1 MEKVMGKK
9 RAQLMSKDAFST
21 VFVQA
26 EMVMRKTL
34 SDKIQD
40 LIERENNADVKAGLQ
55 QAQTII
61 FGVKE

>member
-1 MEKVMGKK
+1 MGKK

-40 LIERENNADVKAGLQ
+40 LIDRENNADVKAGLQ

>member
-1 MEKVMGKK
+1 MGKK
-9 RAQLMSKDAFST
+9 RAQVMSKDAFST

-34 SDKIQD
+34 SDKVQD
-40 LIERENNADVKAGLQ
+40 LIDKEPNDDVKSGLQ

-61 FGVKE
+61 YGVTK

>member
-1 MEKVMGKK
+1 MGKK
-9 RAQLMSKDAFST
+9 RAQIMSKDAFST

-40 LIERENNADVKAGLQ
+40 LIDRENNTDIKAGLQ

>member
-1 MEKVMGKK
+1 MGKK
-9 RAQLMSKDAFST
+9 RAQIMSKDAFST

>member
-1 MEKVMGKK
+1 MGKK
-9 RAQLMSKDAFST
+9 RAQIMSKDAFSP

-40 LIERENNADVKAGLQ
+40 LIDRENNVDIKSGLQ

>member
-1 MEKVMGKK
+1 MGKK

>member
-1 MEKVMGKK
+1 MGKK
-9 RAQLMSKDAFST
+9 RAQLMNKDAFST

>member
-1 MEKVMGKK
+1 MGKK
-9 RAQLMSKDAFST
+9 RAQVMSKDAFST

-34 SDKIQD
+34 SDKVQD
-40 LIERENNADVKAGLQ
+40 LIDREPNDDVKSGLQ

-61 FGVKE
+61 YGVTK

>member
-1 MEKVMGKK
+1 MGKK
-9 RAQLMSKDAFST
+9 RAQVMSKDAFST

-26 EMVMRKTL
+26 EMVMRKNL

-40 LIERENNADVKAGLQ
+40 LIDKETNDDVKSGLQ

-61 FGVKE
+61 YGVKE